1 MYVSVMLSIVLL
13 LRRSALTNCRRRSC
27 CSGVFASKI
36 GALLHNESLPLPQ
49 KALVHVSYEERH
61 LTILSG
67 GPTHLYRIV
76 VTLELDLTGEELRHD
91 DGADVLAGL
100 VQQKVVL
107 LMRPT
112 SWAEL

>member
-13 LRRSALTNCRRRSC
+13 LRRSAVTSRRCSC

-67 GPTHLYRIV
+67 GPTHLDSIV

-112 SWAEL
+112 S